1 MAEFFINGFLVFL
14 LAVIAIIAIQSI
26 KVFSTVMLAGAYS
39 LISAIIFVSLDAVDV
54 AFTEAAVG
62 AGLST
67 VLYIAAMKHLP
78 KREKVVNDNTFFA
91 LVVCL
96 VVGCLLVWASFDL
109 PQIGDP
115 MAPIHQ
121 HVGPYY
127 ITNTK
132 TDMGIPNLVTGV
144 LASYRGY
151 DTLGETVVIFTAG
164 LGVLLLLGDGRN
176 NRDENE

>member
-78 KREKVVNDNTFFA
+78 KREKVVNDNTIFA

-96 VVGCLLVWASFDL
+96 VVGCLLVWASSDL
-109 PQIGDP
+109 NFFSKFIQEFS
-115 MAPIHQ
+115 
-121 HVGPYY
+121 
-127 ITNTK
+127 N
-132 TDMGIPNLVTGV
+132 DMPFFYGLFSIMFAVSLGIAAAFIRRFISN
-144 LASYRGY
+144 
-151 DTLGETVVIFTAG
+151 FKKK
-164 LGVLLLLGDGRN
+164 LLLKS
-176 NRDENE
+176 